1 MTEKTQS
8 QKDRAA
14 LVAATALIA
23 GNLVGAGILG
33 LPINTGLAGMV
44 PSLCALLAGGL
55 LMGLTALILG
65 DEVFR
70 RRNEKFDYPSLYED
84 LLGRGGK
91 WVATAANLV
100 ILYGLLTAYF
110 TGGAKI
116 VAGLFSLESS
126 TVVLL
131 LFALPLVVLASV
143 ELGFLARLNILFI
156 ALLVVFFSGLL
167 LMGLGHVEMDR
178 FAYSDWTY
186 LIATLPIVIT
196 AFHFHNVIP
205 TVGASL
211 GWDRTLYRKALFA
224 GMALAFV
231 MNILWVFVGIGV
243 IPLTGADS
251 ILAAWETNMPA
262 TVPMAAQIGGSLFPL
277 CAAFF
282 ALVAIAT
289 SFLANGL
296 GLQSFIGDLL
306 SHSFGLESRPL
317 ILGAT
322 FLPPLLISVVY
333 PDIFLRA
340 LDVVGGVGIVVLF
353 ALLPLLLV
361 LRDRKRAFLFR
372 FFCLVAFLFALL
384 ILSAEM
390 LQETGLLELAPHV
403 EYHRIDF

>member
-8 QKDRAA
+8 QKDRSA

-44 PSLCALLAGGL
+44 PALGALLAGGL

-65 DEVFR
+65 DEVLR
-70 RRNEKFDYPSLYED
+70 KRSERFDYPSLYEA
-84 LLGRGGK
+84 LLGKKGK
-91 WVATAANLV
+91 WVATVANLV

-116 VAGLFSLESS
+116 VAGLFALESS
-126 TVVLL
+126 TAVLL

-143 ELGFLARLNILFI
+143 ELSFLARLNTLFI
-156 ALLVVFFSGLL
+156 VLLVTFFAGLL

-178 FAYSDWTY
+178 FAHADWTY

-211 GWDRTLYRKALFA
+211 DWDRSLYRKALFA
-224 GMALAFV
+224 GMALAFI
-231 MNILWVFVGIGV
+231 MNVLWVFVGIGV
-243 IPLTGADS
+243 IPLTGANS

-262 TVPMAAQIGGSLFPL
+262 TVPMAAQIGGSLFSL
-277 CAAFF
+277 CASFF

-317 ILGAT
+317 TLGAT

-353 ALLPLLLV
+353 ALLPLLIV
-361 LRDRKRAFLFR
+361 LRDRKRGGLLR
-372 FFCLVAFLFALL
+372 LFCLVAFLFSLL